1 MPFTVSQGVSLTLGG
16 TAVPNVTQVTV
27 NENAP
32 TIETSDMSI
41 SNNGFKT
48 YIAGLKDAADVT
60 INHIGTTL
68 AIGNAGAFNLGSGA
82 ITFAGSTVMSSE
94 IAYRVG
100 EVIAYTTTLRAA
112 T

>member
-1 MPFTVSQGVSLTLGG
+1 MPFTVSQGVSCTLGG
-16 TAVPNVTQVTV
+16 TAVPNVTQVAI
-27 NENAP
+27 NESAP

-48 YIAGLKDAADVT
+48 FIPGLKDAADIT
-60 INHIGTTL
+60 LNHIGNTL
-68 AIGNAGAFNLGSGA
+68 AIGNAGAFVCGA

-100 EVIAYTTTLRAA
+100 EIVAYTTTIRASSP
-112 T
+112 